1 MSSLINSALSGL
13 TAAQAAINT
22 TSNNIS
28 NYTVSGYTRQTVSLS
43 QASSTMIGNS
53 YYGNG
58 VNVVGINREYDSFI
72 TNQLRG
78 ASASSSALTAQYNQI
93 SNIDDLF
100 ASSTTSLSSTL
111 QGFFTA
117 VQNVVSSADDA
128 SARQTLLSQA
138 QGLVSQFKTTDEY
151 LRNLDAGVNTTISSS
166 VEQINAYATQIASLN
181 QQITKLTAAGGSATP
196 NNLLD
201 QRDQL
206 VSDLNNIIGVTVSEQ
221 DGNYNISVGNGITL
235 VTGNNTRQLVA
246 MNSSS
251 DASKLTVGYVD
262 SAAGNVEI
270 PESQI
275 TTGSLAGTLKF
286 RTEDLTTARN
296 NLNQMALVFAD
307 AFNEQ
312 HEAGFDA
319 DGAQGV
325 AFFNI
330 GAASVNANSKNTGTA
345 SLAVT
350 SRDSSEVQATDYK
363 VAYNG
368 TSWTVTRL
376 SDNTSATVTTGT
388 NADTG
393 EPTLNFDGLEV
404 TISDS
409 AGVAAKDSFVVKPV
423 SNAIVNMSVAI
434 TDEGQVAAASSAT
447 SGVSDNNNAQKLLNL
462 QSASLVNGKKTLSQ
476 AYAQMVSVVGN
487 KTNSLETASTTQAEV
502 VTQLTERQQS
512 ISGVSL
518 DEEYVNLQQFQQYY
532 LANAQVLQT
541 ASTIFDALMGIR

>member
-28 NYTVSGYTRQTVSLS
+28 NYTVSGYTRQTVALS

-78 ASASSSALTAQYNQI
+78 ASASSSALTTQYNQI

-111 QGFFTA
+111 QNFFTA

-206 VSDLNNIIGVTVSEQ
+206 VSDLNDIIGVTVSEQ

-235 VTGNNTRQLVA
+235 VTGNSTRQLVA

-307 AFNEQ
+307 AFNKQ
-312 HEAGFDA
+312 HEAGFDS

>member
-28 NYTVSGYTRQTVSLS
+28 NYTVSGYTRQSVALS

-78 ASASSSALTAQYNQI
+78 ASATSSALTAQYSQI

-100 ASSTTSLSSTL
+100 ASSSTSLSTTL
-111 QGFFTA
+111 QSFFTA

-166 VEQINAYATQIASLN
+166 VEQINSYATQIASLN

-206 VSDLNNIIGVTVSEQ
+206 VSELNDIIGVTVSEQ
-221 DGNYNISVGNGITL
+221 DGSYNISVGNGITL
-235 VTGNNTRQLVA
+235 VTGNSTRQLVA

-319 DGAQGV
+319 DGVAGS

-376 SDNTSATVTTGT
+376 SDNTTATVTTGT

-404 TISDS
+404 TISD
-409 AGVAAKDSFVVKPV
+409 ATGVAAKDSFVVKPV
-423 SNAIVNMSVAI
+423 ANAIVNMSVAI

-447 SGVSDNNNAQKLLNL
+447 SGVSDNTNAQKLLDL

-487 KTNSLETASTTQAEV
+487 KTNALETASTTQTEV

-541 ASTIFDALMGIR
+541 ASTIFDALMSIR